1 MTSAQTQTNTITM
14 TDDRY
19 MADLA
24 YDKHAFEE
32 LLKHAVRLGDETLFV
47 KELLAFSWDS
57 DSEQPSPERVSP
69 S

>member
-1 MTSAQTQTNTITM
+1 MNDLPTK
-14 TDDRY
+14 TDDRFIVGI
-19 MADLA
+19 DLA
-24 YDKHAFEE
+24 YDKHVFEE

-57 DSEQPSPERVSP
+57 DSEQPSPEKVSP